1 MESKPFQ
8 GPDEKITPSDYMP
21 PVDAEADIIVSDD
34 EQSAYIGIRPPKYGG
49 NDLTLQQLQAA
60 LERRRV
66 LYGINDGA
74 VKELAEKPMYN
85 EMVLVAQG
93 TKPVQGSDAALA
105 YHFSMSREI
114 RPRERQD
121 GTVDYRDLGLIE
133 SVAAGQKLVTLTPA
147 VKGTPGRTV
156 TGRVILPN
164 PVRSFGLPIGK
175 NTKVSENKLDL
186 LAACNGS
193 VEMLNGKV
201 HVNTVF
207 TVSGNVCS
215 ATGNIVFDGTV
226 AVNGDVQA
234 GFLVKATGSIT
245 IVGNV
250 EGAVLEAG
258 GDIKIV
264 AGLVGQGRGRAVCGG
279 NFKALFV
286 ENAEVVARGNVT
298 ADVFMHSQ
306 VRCGGDLV
314 AEGRRGVVIG
324 GSYIVGHDVKAL
336 SVGTASGVVTVLE
349 LGVDPTVMDSLR
361 NIKERIRVLEQEHAK
376 IIQIV
381 RMLKPLHD
389 AGKLPSDKVFVLDK
403 AIATK
408 ESQER
413 ESEEL
418 LAEQATLN
426 AAARGNGS
434 SQFLCRRELYYG
446 VKISICQV
454 PFIVPSDLVRCKIY
468 LSPNR
473 EINMVAL

>member
-1 MESKPFQ
+1 
-8 GPDEKITPSDYMP
+8 MP
-21 PVDAEADIIVSDD
+21 PVDADADIIVSED

-49 NDLTLQQLQAA
+49 KDMTLQQLLEA
-60 LERRRV
+60 LARRRV
-66 LYGINDGA
+66 LFGINDST
-74 VKELAEKPMYN
+74 VRELADKPKYN

-93 TKPVQGSDAALA
+93 TKPVQGSDAVLA

-114 RPRERQD
+114 KPHERDD

-133 SVAAGQKLVTLTPA
+133 SVSAGQRLVTLTPA
-147 VKGTPGRTV
+147 VKGTPGKTV
-156 TGRVILPN
+156 SGRVLLPD

-175 NTKVSENKLDL
+175 NTKVSDNKLEL

-193 VEMLNGKV
+193 VEVMNGKV

-207 TVSGNVCS
+207 TVSGNVCN

-264 AGLVGQGRGRAVCGG
+264 AGLVGQGRGKAVCGG

-286 ENAEVVARGNVT
+286 ENAEIVAKGDVT
-298 ADVFMHSQ
+298 ADVLMHSQ
-306 VRCGGDLV
+306 VRCGGNLV
-314 AEGRRGVVIG
+314 AEGKRGVVIG
-324 GSYIVGHDVKAL
+324 GNYVVGHDVKAL
-336 SVGTASGVVTVLE
+336 SVGTASGVSTVLE
-349 LGVDPTVMDSLR
+349 LGIDPTVMDSLR
-361 NIKERIRVLEQEHAK
+361 GIKERIRVLEQEYAK
-376 IIQIV
+376 IIQII
-381 RMLKPLHD
+381 RMLKPLHEV
-389 AGKLPSDKVFVLDK
+389 GKLAADKLVVLEK
-403 AIATK
+403 ANATK

-413 ESEEL
+413 QLEEL
-418 LAEQATLN
+418 NTEQADLN
-426 AAARGNGS
+426 NAARGNCT
-434 SQFLCRRELYYG
+434 SQFICRRELFYG

-454 PFIVPSDLVRCKIY
+454 PYVVPADLVRCKLY
-468 LSPNR
+468 LNPSR
-473 EINMVAL
+473 EISMVSI